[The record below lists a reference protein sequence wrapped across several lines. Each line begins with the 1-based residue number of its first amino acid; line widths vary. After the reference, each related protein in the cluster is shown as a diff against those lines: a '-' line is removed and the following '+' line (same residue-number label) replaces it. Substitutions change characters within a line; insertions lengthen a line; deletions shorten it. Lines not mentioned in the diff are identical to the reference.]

1 MLILTH
7 HNRLGA
13 LASLI
18 LTSESHGRRILS
30 RVAPPLKSRAMS
42 RVSKPLLLVSWILLV
57 CTVPLLRAET
67 CWTSADMDPA
77 AKSSIDA
84 AARQDFNYAAQGD
97 VFDLRQSATP
107 DLAANFG
114 GIEGLVIDQKAAY
127 AGAQANI
134 RDEYL
139 LEASGNAPVARA
151 EFLCGIYNSPQRSA
165 FVINNLPPGRYAIVI
180 QDVTT
185 SKGPYLLTLI
195 LKQQNGA
202 WKLAGY
208 YSKPAQIGGH
218 DGDWYLSKAREFKT
232 KSETRDAWFYYMT
245 AWDLLAP
252 VDFISTPKL
261 DKIADEMQS
270 VRPADLPAGNPV
282 DLVTGNKTY
291 KLTRIFPDRSEQGL
305 VLVVKYQSPDISNT
319 QQTFEDTMAVIKAL
333 VKKYP
338 EYRDAFTGVVA
349 RAVSPSGG
357 EYASLLAMKDVK

>member
-1 MLILTH
+1 ML
-7 HNRLGA
+7 
-13 LASLI
+13 
-18 LTSESHGRRILS
+18 
-30 RVAPPLKSRAMS
+30 RAG
-42 RVSKPLLLVSWILLV
+42 KPLLLASWLFLL
-57 CTVPLLRAET
+57 CSGPWLRAET
-67 CWTSADMDPA
+67 CYTAADMDPA
-77 AKSSIDA
+77 TKSAIDA
-84 AARQDFNYAAQGD
+84 AARQDFNYATQGD
-97 VFDLRQSATP
+97 VYDLRQSATP

-114 GIEGLVIDQKAAY
+114 GIEGLVIDQKSAYTGASAA
-127 AGAQANI
+127 I

-139 LEASGNAPVARA
+139 LEATGSAPLARA

-165 FVINNLPPGRYAIVI
+165 FVITNLPPGRYALVI

-185 SKGPYLLTLI
+185 SKGPYALSLI

-202 WKLAGY
+202 FKLAGY

-232 KSETRDAWFYYMT
+232 KGETRDAWFYYLT

-261 DKIADEMQS
+261 DRIVDEMQA
-270 VRPADLPAGNPV
+270 VRPSDLPASSPV
-282 DLVTGNKTY
+282 DLVAGNKSY
-291 KLTRIFPDRSEQGL
+291 KLTRIFPDRSNDGL
-305 VLVVKYQSPDISNT
+305 VLVVKYQSADISNT
-319 QQTFEDTMAVIKAL
+319 QQTFEDNMAVIKAL